1 MFGAVP
7 GSRTVSERENR
18 PVEANGSA
26 AAVAAMI
33 SAGVVS
39 EAKRKHH
46 DDQVEPFK
54 DVKRAKI
61 ETRALKAKRPGFT
74 DERYSETEYFFEN
87 GWPIQRRII

>member
-1 MFGAVP
+1 M
-7 GSRTVSERENR
+7 
-18 PVEANGSA
+18 EANGSA

-54 DVKRAKI
+54 DVKRVSVLFVI
-61 ETRALKAKRPGFT
+61 III
-74 DERYSETEYFFEN
+74 FFFFKCN
-87 GWPIQRRII
+87 Q